1 MLAEVPADRVRPC
14 VETPLS
20 EGAAQLADQL
30 CHRVGGLGR
39 RRVGTPRAG
48 LERRVALDA
57 PAGHQTGHPR
67 PRHPVLASGVRV
79 GSPLHNNSHNHQT
92 SLRHGPTLKAPGR
105 FLCPE
110 PAHRLPDSGAFANVR
125 REASPI
131 IRDRV
136 ISEPFWTFGDI
147 SRFSCISR
155 YLICR
160 GARPLYECRCD
171 DCREAN
177 SLRNRLRREAKK
189 LVPFEDVPHG
199 TLDAYMNYGCRCDEC
214 SARLR
219 EYSRARRAAK
229 KEATRT
235 HLH

>member
-1 MLAEVPADRVRPC
+1 MLAEVPADRLRPC

-30 CHRVGGLGR
+30 CHRVGDLGR

-105 FLCPE
+105 FLGVRQLFEIERFRSLFGLSGISPGSLVSPGTSSVGVPGPSMSADAMTVE
-110 PAHRLPDSGAFANVR
+110 KPIVFGIVYAGKRRSSSRLKM
-125 REASPI
+125 
-131 IRDRV
+131 
-136 ISEPFWTFGDI
+136 
-147 SRFSCISR
+147 
-155 YLICR
+155 
-160 GARPLYECRCD
+160 
-171 DCREAN
+171 
-177 SLRNRLRREAKK
+177 SLTALW
-189 LVPFEDVPHG
+189 
-199 TLDAYMNYGCRCDEC
+199 
-214 SARLR
+214 
-219 EYSRARRAAK
+219 
-229 KEATRT
+229 TRT
-235 HLH
+235 